1 MMQFGVLYIDDE
13 IHNLNSFKAAFRRD
27 FNIHVAQSAR
37 EGRKILEQNEIAV
50 IVTDQRMP
58 VMTGIEFLESIIPV
72 YPDTIRILL
81 TGFSDI
87 NAVMDAINRGQVYKY
102 LVKPWRLPERPYK
115 PKTRIFE
122 YFLPGTS
129 TVQLPLSSISASPT
143 KLFLGERDITQE
155 SPSPPPVIS
164 QRCGA
169 APPCQVYIC

>member
-102 LVKPWRLPERPYK
+102 LVKPWADEELKMYIQNAMEIYHLRKENRDLANKLEIANK
-115 PKTRIFE
+115 
-122 YFLPGTS
+122 
-129 TVQLPLSSISASPT
+129 QL
-143 KLFLGERDITQE
+143 
-155 SPSPPPVIS
+155 
-164 QRCGA
+164 A
-169 APPCQVYIC
+169 ALNL

>member
-1 MMQFGVLYIDDE
+1 MMQFGVLYVDDE

-27 FNIHVAQSAR
+27 FNIYVAQSAR

-102 LVKPWRLPERPYK
+102 LVKPWADEELKMYIQNAMEIYHLRKENRELANKLE
-115 PKTRIFE
+115 
-122 YFLPGTS
+122 LANQ
-129 TVQLPLSSISASPT
+129 QLSNLSNS
-143 KLFLGERDITQE
+143 
-155 SPSPPPVIS
+155 
-164 QRCGA
+164 
-169 APPCQVYIC
+169 

>member
-37 EGRKILEQNEIAV
+37 DGRKILEQNEIAV

-102 LVKPWRLPERPYK
+102 LVKPWADEELKMYIQNAIEIYHLRKENRELANKLELANK
-115 PKTRIFE
+115 
-122 YFLPGTS
+122 
-129 TVQLPLSSISASPT
+129 QLSNLSNS
-143 KLFLGERDITQE
+143 
-155 SPSPPPVIS
+155 
-164 QRCGA
+164 
-169 APPCQVYIC
+169 